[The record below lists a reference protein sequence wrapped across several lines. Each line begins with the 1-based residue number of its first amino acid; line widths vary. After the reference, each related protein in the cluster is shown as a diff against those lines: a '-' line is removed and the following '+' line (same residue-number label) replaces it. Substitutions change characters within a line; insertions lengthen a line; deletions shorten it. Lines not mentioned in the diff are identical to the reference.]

1 MTTATA
7 PPRPP
12 GSPPGHPPGDSCDV
26 RTALDTLIN
35 AELTHVERDE
45 LRDLMSTAARVHG
58 WLDSFDIDCARRA
71 RQLADAGTAEPP
83 ESLIGNA
90 TRRSGE
96 EASRINNRA
105 NVLDEFGQPA
115 PTASPDPGTDDT
127 GPDAARDDDTG
138 GDADGSAEDGGADSF
153 ERALREGR
161 VSTGHIDAMANATR
175 RLDTDARAEF
185 HRHLGDLL
193 TAALVE
199 SVAVFTRRCR
209 ALAQRIVAAQA
220 TSDADELDRQRR
232 NSSVKRWVDKITG
245 MHHTH
250 LELDPIRD
258 AQLWSIINA
267 HLNSNVQHD
276 GTAKT
281 PWMQM
286 QVDAFISAATGATV
300 PSSKPAEDPDDTNTD
315 PDTPNRSH
323 THPDDLA
330 HERRVPEILVL
341 TDYRTLVEGL
351 HEHSICE
358 TDDGIAL
365 PVSTVRRLCCDAEI
379 IPIMLGT
386 DGVPLDAGRSIRTAN
401 RQQRRALRAMY
412 RTCAHPDCTMPLSA
426 CKAHHIRWWWR
437 HLGPTDLDNLIPL
450 CERHHHLV
458 HEGGWTLT
466 MTPNRTTTW
475 TRPDGTIAHHG
486 PSIDRIPTPPPP
498 PATSAATTPATTPAA
513 TPPSSGPPPP
523 RASERPG

>member
-12 GSPPGHPPGDSCDV
+12 GSPPGAPPDAGSTGDV
-26 RTALDTLIN
+26 RTALGTLID
-35 AELTHVERDE
+35 AELTHVERHE
-45 LRDLMSTAARVHG
+45 LRDLMSTAARVRG

-71 RQLADAGTAEPP
+71 RQLADAGAAEPP
-83 ESLIGNA
+83 ESLFGNA
-90 TRRSGE
+90 ARRSGE
-96 EASRINNRA
+96 EASRISSRA
-105 NVLDEFGQPA
+105 DALDEFGQPA
-115 PTASPDPGTDDT
+115 PAASPDPGV
-127 GPDAARDDDTG
+127 DDTG
-138 GDADGSAEDGGADSF
+138 GDPGEADDADVSAASGEADSF
-153 ERALREGR
+153 ERALRDGR
-161 VSTGHIDAMANATR
+161 ISTGHIDAMANATR
-175 RLDTDARAEF
+175 RLDADARVEF
-185 HRHLGDLL
+185 QRHIGELL
-193 TAALVE
+193 AAALVE
-199 SVAVFTRRCR
+199 SVASFTRRCR
-209 ALAQRIVAAQA
+209 ALAQRIVAAQS

-258 AQLWSIINA
+258 AQLWSIVNA
-267 HLNSNVQHD
+267 HLSANVQSD
-276 GTAKT
+276 GNAKT

-286 QVDAFISAATGATV
+286 QVNAFVSAAAGAPVASDGSTGTA
-300 PSSKPAEDPDDTNTD
+300 DDTNAHRD
-315 PDTPNRSH
+315 PDSPSRSRDH
-323 THPDDLA
+323 ADALA
-330 HERRVPEILVL
+330 HERRVPEITVL

-358 TDDGIAL
+358 TDDGVPL

-379 IPIMLGT
+379 IPMMLGT
-386 DGVPLDAGRSIRTAN
+386 DGVPLDAGRSVRTAN

-412 RTCAHPDCTMPLSA
+412 RTCAHPDCTVPFSA

-458 HEGGWTLT
+458 HEGGWGLI
-466 MTPNRTTTW
+466 MTPDRVATW

-486 PSIDRIPTPPPP
+486 PSIDRTPALSPPRSQEVRGQTPP
-498 PATSAATTPATTPAA
+498 
-513 TPPSSGPPPP
+513 
-523 RASERPG
+523 